1 MVVFGTKP
9 PGQFNPERR
18 RGTHDSP
25 SLKYSGRQ
33 NQSVCFVAPGSVVEC
48 GVHLPSPA
56 VSPGLIL
63 KVLLGHEMHSGIA
76 LFSKPAAHMQSL
88 QDAPPGRNVVV
99 CFWHCSGF
107 ASPPRQTEPIAHTEH
122 VNPLGRLSGNMLGG
136 QRHSC
141 KSADCDIFTKRF
153 LTLAST
159 HRTPLCAMV
168 TITPTRTPIVR
179 SDRQMRAAC
188 YEECSSCRQYPRD
201 TLKAFQ

>member
-1 MVVFGTKP
+1 MRSTLAVACSIPRSYLESPLGTRNALRNCS
-9 PGQFNPERR
+9 FLEASC
-18 RGTHDSP
+18 T
-25 SLKYSGRQ
+25 YA
-33 NQSVCFVAPGSVVEC
+33 VAPGCSSGKKC
-48 GVHLPSPA
+48 GGV
-56 VSPGLIL
+56 
-63 KVLLGHEMHSGIA
+63 
-76 LFSKPAAHMQSL
+76 
-88 QDAPPGRNVVV
+88 
-99 CFWHCSGF
+99 FWHCSGF

-168 TITPTRTPIVR
+168 TTTPTRTPIVR

>member
-1 MVVFGTKP
+1 MAR
-9 PGQFNPERR
+9 N
-18 RGTHDSP
+18 
-25 SLKYSGRQ
+25 
-33 NQSVCFVAPGSVVEC
+33 
-48 GVHLPSPA
+48 
-56 VSPGLIL
+56 
-63 KVLLGHEMHSGIA
+63 LLGNSIQREDAARRFPLCEIFRKAKTIGVLRRTWLCGGMRSTLAVACSIPRSYLESPLGTRNA
-76 LFSKPAAHMQSL
+76 LRNCLFSKPAAHMQSL
-88 QDAPPGRNVVV
+88 HDAPPGRIVVV